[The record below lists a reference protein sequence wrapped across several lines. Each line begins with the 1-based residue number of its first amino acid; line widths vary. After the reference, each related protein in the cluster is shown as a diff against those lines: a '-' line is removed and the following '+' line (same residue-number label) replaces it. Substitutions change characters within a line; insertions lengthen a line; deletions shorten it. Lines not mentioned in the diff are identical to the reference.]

1 MRIKNIKIKNFRSLY
16 GEHYFD
22 FEQLEGL
29 VKLSGV
35 VGSGKTSLGDAILWG
50 LYGKIKE
57 HKNPNLASWH
67 VKSNECEIEINLIS
81 KNKEINIK
89 RNLALPLEITVNG
102 KLLSASNK
110 RDTQQ
115 ILEEEFLDVPSLA
128 IQKMCII
135 SFNAFKNSLCAMSAG
150 ETRQFLDEIFGFKT
164 FTEYN
169 NEIVYER
176 KQQLTENTQLNT
188 ILTET
193 RNQIDN
199 LHSKKTEQHENLT
212 NSIDVEGLEAKR
224 KELVD
229 KGVSLKG
236 KLQAIQEEH
245 KNKVTE
251 LQDNK
256 KVYYDKKMEFV
267 ALGKQ
272 AREWVKKFGEGKCPT
287 CGHSIEPSIIDEY
300 KNKLDE
306 YTVKYRELDAE
317 EKKFIKLIEDAT
329 NETIT
334 VEDSI
339 KSEMDGL
346 RKEISEIDS
355 QIRVYKSSVELL
367 KENYDTL
374 ISELEEKASEIEEK
388 ISVSDKHIGEWNDM
402 NELFSKTLR
411 YGLLDTLIP
420 HINHSIKYYMNQL
433 EQEYTV
439 NYDQEFKPHIFIDG
453 NEKEISYSDLSTGQ
467 KKTLDIAVIFGVI
480 QNVIANV
487 DFNIFFLDE
496 LFSNLDSDSRNI
508 MLTLLSDTLKD
519 NRTIFVVNHAEMQDD
534 YFEHKIRVH
543 RENKKI
549 IEKKEEI
556 IVKTSKYE
564 QIF

>member
-1 MRIKNIKIKNFRSLY
+1 MRIKNIRIKNFRSIY
-16 GEHYFD
+16 GEQYFD

-35 VGSGKTSLGDAILWG
+35 VGSGKTTVGDAILWG
-50 LYGKIKE
+50 LYGKLKE
-57 HKNPNLASWH
+57 HNNPNLASWN
-67 VKSNECEIEINLIS
+67 VKNNECEVEMNLIS

-89 RNLALPLEITVNG
+89 RNLSLPLEITVNG

-115 ILEEEFLDVPSLA
+115 ILEEEFLDVPALA

-150 ETRQFLDEIFGFKT
+150 QTRQFLDDIFGFKT

-169 NEIVYER
+169 NEIVFER

-188 ILTET
+188 ILNET

-199 LHSKKTEQHENLT
+199 LHNKKAEQHKNLT
-212 NSIDVEGLEAKR
+212 NSIDVEGLESKR
-224 KELVD
+224 TELID

-236 KLQAIQEEH
+236 KLLAIQEEY

-251 LQDNK
+251 LRVNK
-256 KVYYDKKMEFV
+256 KVYYDKKMEYV

-287 CGHSIEPSIIDEY
+287 CGQAIDPSMVDDY
-300 KNKLDE
+300 KHKLDE
-306 YTVKYRELDAE
+306 YTVKYHELDAE
-317 EKKFIKLIEDAT
+317 EKKFINLIEDAT
-329 NETIT
+329 NETAT

-374 ISELEEKASEIEEK
+374 ISELEEKANEIEEK

-467 KKTLDIAVIFGVI
+467 KKTLDIAVIFGII

-549 IEKKEEI
+549 IDKKEEI
-556 IVKTSKYE
+556 IVKSSKYE